1 MQSLG
6 ENKLTIRCRCKCRHN
21 FCYLCGVDW
30 KHCPCAQ
37 WDDERLE
44 ARAEQIVARRPA
56 PGAARR
62 ARRPARGPLA
72 GGQGGRPGDAQ
83 HRPAHRPDRLPGR
96 RLLRPRQR
104 QVAADRGGDPG
115 SVRRSRPPPRHRRDR
130 PQHLRLHQ
138 LVRPPPLRAH
148 RHPRRRQGRRGV
160 VPGLDRGRRR
170 FGRRPRPAPRPRG

>member
-56 PGAARR
+56 PGTARR
-62 ARRPARGPLA
+62 AEQVRQEAARLVERHNCVHEHWTYARG
-72 GGQGGRPGDAQ
+72 GAQ
-83 HRPAHRPDRLPGR
+83 CEECTDHLPRYTMVCDQCRLRVCHRCMQNRL
-96 RLLRPRQR
+96 
-104 QVAADRGGDPG
+104 
-115 SVRRSRPPPRHRRDR
+115 
-130 PQHLRLHQ
+130 
-138 LVRPPPLRAH
+138 
-148 RHPRRRQGRRGV
+148 
-160 VPGLDRGRRR
+160 
-170 FGRRPRPAPRPRG
+170 